1 MDASAAAAVDRHAE
15 QEAEDMVA
23 LTSAETGIANT
34 IFVSP
39 KGFARHAPRLKVA
52 IDPPDTF
59 DTTSKTASMALH
71 DHAVSGERIRTPGWC
86 AVEHQGPGRFSGGVI
101 ITPPK
106 KPMPAMKSWPRPLPA
121 VQTMAE
127 LLRRLKSL

>member
-1 MDASAAAAVDRHAE
+1 MDASATAVDRCAE

-23 LTSAETGIANT
+23 LTSVETGIANT

-59 DTTSKTASMALH
+59 DTTTKTASMALH
-71 DHAVSGERIRTPGWC
+71 DYAVSGERI
-86 AVEHQGPGRFSGGVI
+86 
-101 ITPPK
+101 
-106 KPMPAMKSWPRPLPA
+106 PAPLVRQLKAFIEINRPVLLDYWENRIA
-121 VQTMAE
+121 TAE

>member
-1 MDASAAAAVDRHAE
+1 MDASVTAVDRHAE

-39 KGFARHAPRLKVA
+39 KGFARHAARLKVA
-52 IDPPDTF
+52 IDPPDISNAKTAVNSLLF
-59 DTTSKTASMALH
+59 DTTAKTASMALH
-71 DHAVSGERIRTPGWC
+71 DHAVSGERI
-86 AVEHQGPGRFSGGVI
+86 
-101 ITPPK
+101 
-106 KPMPAMKSWPRPLPA
+106 PAHLVRQLEAFIEINRRVLLDYWENRIA
-121 VQTMAE
+121 TAE